1 MSYYVGD
8 ILFGY
13 DEDGTIEHYGVKG
26 QKWGV
31 INEPKVKTSYGASRA
46 RTGSYSK
53 IQGRNIANPVKK
65 MATTRKMV
73 PLNNQY
79 VATLNAQN
87 GAYSP
92 SRLNNSSSGGSL
104 RPGSGSN
111 SAGKNAGTTKVAG
124 TTKTSGNGKT
134 GDTTKTG
141 DAKTTNNKQTQQKK
155 GSGSGGKADKE
166 KKAKEKY
173 EKNVTAMTDQ
183 LEKWFS
189 SQNDINVPDH
199 EWLEAMVRQMTAS
212 DGNPL
217 AFYFDAEDPGEMDEQ
232 TMALVGQYFKLT
244 YQLSKRKQSSGGTKP
259 ASASSNSIKS
269 MQKAGPTA
277 GLHTGAESQRMM
289 GPTGAGR
296 FINNNEYL
304 RKR

>member
-13 DEDGTIEHYGVKG
+13 DEDETIEHYGVKG

-31 INEPKVKTSYGASRA
+31 INEPKVKTSYGASRV

-53 IQGRNIANPVKK
+53 IQGRNIANPVRK
-65 MATTRKMV
+65 MATTQRMV

-87 GAYSP
+87 GASSP
-92 SRLNNSSSGGSL
+92 LRLNSSSSGGSL

-124 TTKTSGNGKT
+124 TAKTAGNGKT
-134 GDTTKTG
+134 GDTKT
-141 DAKTTNNKQTQQKK
+141 ANNKQTQQKK
-155 GSGSGGKADKE
+155 DSGSGGKANKE
-166 KKAKEKY
+166 KQAKEKY

-183 LEKWFS
+183 LEKWFG
-189 SQNDINVPDH
+189 SQNDIDVPDR

-217 AFYFDAEDPGEMDEQ
+217 AFYFDAEDPGEMDDQ

-244 YQLSKRKQSSGGTKP
+244 YQLSKRQQSSSGSKSSSTN
-259 ASASSNSIKS
+259 SNSIKS

-277 GLHTGAESQRMM
+277 GLRANVEGQRMM

-296 FINNNEYL
+296 FVDKNELL

>member
-13 DEDGTIEHYGVKG
+13 DEDETIEHYGVKG

-87 GAYSP
+87 GASSP
-92 SRLNNSSSGGSL
+92 LRLNNSSSGGSL

-111 SAGKNAGTTKVAG
+111 SAGKNAGTTKTA
-124 TTKTSGNGKT
+124 GNGKT

-166 KKAKEKY
+166 KQAKEKY

-183 LEKWFS
+183 LEKWFG
-189 SQNDINVPDH
+189 SQNDIDVPDR

-217 AFYFDAEDPGEMDEQ
+217 AFYFDAEDPGEMDDQ

-244 YQLSKRKQSSGGTKP
+244 YQLSKRQQSSGGTK
-259 ASASSNSIKS
+259 SSSTNSNSIKS
-269 MQKAGPTA
+269 MQKAGSTA
-277 GLHTGAESQRMM
+277 GLRANVEGQRMT

-296 FINNNEYL
+296 FLDKNEYL